1 LSTDPS
7 VDALFAGWDLGAM
20 MLRAVEHGRASGLYD
35 LAAATA
41 RCFDPDSHP
50 RDLAPLISAAVQAFL
65 PIDNILDGEEAA
77 LAREA
82 GPVRT
87 ALVCVATVGLIAE
100 MSAELERDADTC
112 ISVLA
117 ILGRAF
123 RDTAAGQDW
132 DATNPGS
139 ETHYW
144 HAVAGKLEAGGA
156 AAASLGAVIAGAP
169 ADAAPAVRT
178 IGRALGRIGQIEDD
192 VLDVTSEPPA
202 ADWRRPQCNI
212 VLLYG
217 IAPGMPE
224 RDEMARA
231 IANASDPAARERVRA
246 KLRAAGA
253 GAYLRHV
260 VGLAAA
266 EAWSALALLPLA
278 DRRPLAAAIEKRQ
291 AQIAALIGTPVQLP
305 GRATALGSEPTLAW
319 PLLEEHG
326 PAVDAFRSGYIAGWA
341 RLAAASV
348 GGAANAAEP
357 ALSVLAHLIAAI
369 RIMDDWQDGDEG
381 IYRQIG
387 GGRTA
392 NLAVGLCGLALEKT
406 AGLPLRGEAWRMAT
420 SAVGRGLALTLRGQ
434 DHDLTAPGDER
445 GYWLVTDAKTP
456 PLIEAALTLGALLG
470 GADPQAARAIAGLA
484 RNIGR
489 LLQIGDDWEDAFSTP
504 PSADWRRPERNLLL
518 LYAITAGDA
527 GFRELARGVV
537 DRQTHRAACKRLV
550 PGAALYAAHALSV
563 TLDALEAQ
571 IETLRLPNPEAL
583 QPTMARYRAF
593 LRQIDL
599 GRFAGNAA

>member
-1 LSTDPS
+1 
-7 VDALFAGWDLGAM
+7 
-20 MLRAVEHGRASGLYD
+20 
-35 LAAATA
+35 
-41 RCFDPDSHP
+41 
-50 RDLAPLISAAVQAFL
+50 
-65 PIDNILDGEEAA
+65 
-77 LAREA
+77 
-82 GPVRT
+82 
-87 ALVCVATVGLIAE
+87 
-100 MSAELERDADTC
+100 
-112 ISVLA
+112 
-117 ILGRAF
+117 
-123 RDTAAGQDW
+123 
-132 DATNPGS
+132 
-139 ETHYW
+139 
-144 HAVAGKLEAGGA
+144 
-156 AAASLGAVIAGAP
+156 
-169 ADAAPAVRT
+169 
-178 IGRALGRIGQIEDD
+178 
-192 VLDVTSEPPA
+192 
-202 ADWRRPQCNI
+202 
-212 VLLYG
+212 
-217 IAPGMPE
+217 
-224 RDEMARA
+224 
-231 IANASDPAARERVRA
+231 
-246 KLRAAGA
+246 
-253 GAYLRHV
+253 
-260 VGLAAA
+260 
-266 EAWSALALLPLA
+266 
-278 DRRPLAAAIEKRQ
+278 
-291 AQIAALIGTPVQLP
+291 
-305 GRATALGSEPTLAW
+305 
-319 PLLEEHG
+319 
-326 PAVDAFRSGYIAGWA
+326 
-341 RLAAASV
+341 
-348 GGAANAAEP
+348 
-357 ALSVLAHLIAAI
+357 VLAHLIAAI

-456 PLIEAALTLGALLG
+456 PLIETALTLGALLG
-470 GADPQAARAIAGLA
+470 GADPQTARAIAGLA
-484 RNIGR
+484 LNIGR

-593 LRQIDL
+593 LRQIDM